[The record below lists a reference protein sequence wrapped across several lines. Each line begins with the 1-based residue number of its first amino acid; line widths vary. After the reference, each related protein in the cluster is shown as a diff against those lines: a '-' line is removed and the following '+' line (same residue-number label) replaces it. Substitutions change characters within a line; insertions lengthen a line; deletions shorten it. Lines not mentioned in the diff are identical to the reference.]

1 MPGWKEDITGIRN
14 FFDLPK
20 AAQNY
25 IVKIEELIGV
35 KIKYISVGPNREQL
49 IKI

>member
-1 MPGWKEDITGIRN
+1 MPGWNEDITGIRN

-25 IVKIEELIGV
+25 INKIEELIGV
-35 KIKYISVGPNREQL
+35 KIKYISVGPKRDQL
-49 IKI
+49 MKR